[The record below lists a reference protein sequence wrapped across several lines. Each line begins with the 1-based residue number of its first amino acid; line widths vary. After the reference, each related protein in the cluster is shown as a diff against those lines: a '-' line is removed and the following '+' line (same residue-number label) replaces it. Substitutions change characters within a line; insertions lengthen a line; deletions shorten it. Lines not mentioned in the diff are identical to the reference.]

1 MKHLNLKLKK
11 PIILCIM
18 DGLGLNDSKSY
29 NAFYKAKTPNIDK
42 LFKNYPNNIL
52 MASEQHVGLPNKQPG
67 NSEVGHL
74 TIGAGRVIFQD
85 LSMINK
91 SIKDK
96 SFFQK
101 KNLNHFVKKINLSK
115 RNVHIVGL
123 ISEGGVHSHSDH
135 VFEIINYLDKQ
146 KIQTI
151 LHIITD
157 GRDTAPKIAYKTIP
171 KFLSKL
177 PKSCLI
183 GSISGRFFAMD
194 RDKRWERTKKFIEMF
209 IFAKSKNKFTSIEK
223 AIYDSYDNNVTDEFI
238 QPTVLNNYNGFKKN
252 DGIIITNFRVD
263 RIKQFVQTLV
273 LSNKENKKLKNLDI
287 SVPLTKNILSLTP
300 LTEDLMK
307 YVPSIFDLPNISMG
321 LGEVLSINKL
331 KQLRISETE
340 KYPHVTYFFNGGIE
354 KKYKNEK
361 RILVDSPKVKTY
373 DLKPEMSAQKIILS
387 LEKILNA
394 NKFDVVIMNLANP
407 DMVGHTGNM
416 EATIKAVEVIDNC
429 VEKLYKLINSLHGI
443 LILTSDHGNCEKMWD
458 FLNNSPHTS
467 HTTNPVPFLLISN
480 NKKFKV
486 RKGSLADIAPTIL
499 DLLNIKKPNEMVGNS
514 LIIK

>member
-1 MKHLNLKLKK
+1 
-11 PIILCIM
+11 
-18 DGLGLNDSKSY
+18 
-29 NAFYKAKTPNIDK
+29 
-42 LFKNYPNNIL
+42 
-52 MASEQHVGLPNKQPG
+52 
-67 NSEVGHL
+67 
-74 TIGAGRVIFQD
+74 
-85 LSMINK
+85 
-91 SIKDK
+91 
-96 SFFQK
+96 
-101 KNLNHFVKKINLSK
+101 
-115 RNVHIVGL
+115 
-123 ISEGGVHSHSDH
+123 
-135 VFEIINYLDKQ
+135 
-146 KIQTI
+146 
-151 LHIITD
+151 
-157 GRDTAPKIAYKTIP
+157 
-171 KFLSKL
+171 
-177 PKSCLI
+177 
-183 GSISGRFFAMD
+183 
-194 RDKRWERTKKFIEMF
+194 
-209 IFAKSKNKFTSIEK
+209 
-223 AIYDSYDNNVTDEFI
+223 
-238 QPTVLNNYNGFKKN
+238 
-252 DGIIITNFRVD
+252 
-263 RIKQFVQTLV
+263 
-273 LSNKENKKLKNLDI
+273 
-287 SVPLTKNILSLTP
+287 
-300 LTEDLMK
+300 
-307 YVPSIFDLPNISMG
+307 MG